1 MRLDGKVAFITGAG
15 MGVGRA
21 TCLLFANEGA
31 KIVAADINREAGEET
46 VRLIKER
53 GETAKFVQCDVASE
67 QSVKLAIGTGAK
79 AFGKLDILYNNA
91 GVLWRDK
98 DVEVTRTDES
108 TWDNVMAIN
117 LKGAVWV
124 CKYGIPELIKQGG
137 GAIVN
142 IGSGTALMGFT
153 IAQDAYTAS
162 KGALTSLT
170 RSMAVVYA
178 KDNIRAN
185 IIHPGPVDTPMQKVW
200 DEETRQAISDWVPL
214 GRLATAE
221 DIAYCG
227 LFLASDES
235 AYITGTEIIVDGGI
249 MVKGR

>member
-1 MRLDGKVAFITGAG
+1 MRLDDKVAFITGAG

-21 TCLLFANEGA
+21 TCLLFAHEGS
-31 KIVAADINREAGEET
+31 KIVAADINQEAGQET
-46 VRLIKER
+46 VHLITER
-53 GETAKFVQCDVASE
+53 GGEAVFVQCDVAHE
-67 QSVKLAIGTGAK
+67 QEVKKAIGTGVK

-108 TWDNVMAIN
+108 TWDQVMAIN
-117 LKGAVWV
+117 LKGMVWV

-153 IAQDAYTAS
+153 TAQDAYTAS

-170 RSMAVVYA
+170 RSLAVVYA
-178 KDNIRAN
+178 KDGIRAN
-185 IIHPGPVDTPMQKVW
+185 IIHPGPVDTPMQKEW
-200 DEETRQAISDWVPL
+200 DEETRQAISESVPL
-214 GRLATAE
+214 GRLGTAE

-235 AYITGTEIIVDGGI
+235 AYITGTELIVDGGI

>member
-1 MRLDGKVAFITGAG
+1 MRLSNKVAFITGAG

-21 TCLLFANEGA
+21 TCLLFAAEGS
-31 KIVAADINREAGEET
+31 KIVAADINQEAGQET
-46 VRLIKER
+46 VRLVNEQG
-53 GETAKFVQCDVASE
+53 GEAEFVRCDVAHE
-67 QSVKLAIGTGAK
+67 LEVKQAIDTGVK
-79 AFGKLDILYNNA
+79 AFGQLDILYNNA

-98 DVEVTRTDES
+98 DVEVIRTDEN
-108 TWDNVMAIN
+108 TWDRVMAIN

-124 CKYGIPELIKQGG
+124 CKYGISELIKQGG
-137 GAIVN
+137 GTIVN

-153 IAQDAYTAS
+153 AAQDAYTAS

-170 RSMAVVYA
+170 RSLAVVHA
-178 KDNIRAN
+178 KDGIRAN
-185 IIHPGPVDTPMQKVW
+185 IIHPGPVDTPMQKEW
-200 DEETRQAISDWVPL
+200 DDETRQAISEWVPL

-221 DIAYCG
+221 DIANCG